1 MSNAGYLLGSAPR
14 ELQRLI
20 RQSQIINPVT
30 ERLLRQT
37 AVKQGMRVL
46 DVGCGAGDVS
56 LLAAELVG
64 ASGSIICIYRSPEAI
79 AMAKERARQHGFQH
93 ADFSFSSV
101 QDFVPSAPFDVVI
114 L

>member
-37 AVKQGMRVL
+37 AVKQGMRGL
-46 DVGCGAGDVS
+46 DVGCGSGDVS
-56 LLAAELVG
+56 LLAAGLVG
-64 ASGSIICIYRSPEAI
+64 ASGSIIGFGRSPEANL
-79 AMAKERARQHGFQH
+79 MAKGRARQIGFQL
-93 ADFSFSSV
+93 ADISVSLCVYFFSA
-101 QDFVPSAPFDVVI
+101 VPF
-114 L
+114 LM

>member
-1 MSNAGYLLGSAPR
+1 VGYVLGSAPT

-20 RQSQIINPVT
+20 RQSQIISPVT

-56 LLAAELVG
+56 LLAAEMVG
-64 ASGSIICIYRSPEAI
+64 TSGSIIGIDRSGGKLPGKSANLRTGAGTKLGREQSFI
-79 AMAKERARQHGFQH
+79 SF
-93 ADFSFSSV
+93 FSY
-101 QDFVPSAPFDVVI
+101 
-114 L
+114 

>member
-64 ASGSIICIYRSPEAI
+64 ASGSIIGIDRSPEAI
-79 AMAKERARQHGFQH
+79 AMAKDVLASTAFNRPTSLSPQSKT
-93 ADFSFSSV
+93 SFPLS
-101 QDFVPSAPFDVVI
+101 PSI
-114 L
+114 W